1 MRSKFVWV
9 LGLGCWLA
17 VAVTA
22 AEPAAGPAG
31 SVGSQPC
38 AALTNATILIIRHA
52 EKPADGPELSP
63 PGTSRAAAY
72 IAYFQHLQLDG
83 RAVTPDHLFCTAD
96 STGSQRPRLTL
107 EPLSRALHLTID
119 SRFKNKDVAVFG
131 QELRARPHGQN
142 LLICWHHGEI
152 PELLRSLGAD
162 PETVLPHGTWPEDV
176 FGWMIELRYDE
187 AGRLQT
193 TRCIHENLMPD
204 DQTPSVK

>member
-119 SRFKNKDVAVFG
+119 SRFKTRTWRC
-131 QELRARPHGQN
+131 LARNSAPGPTGKT
-142 LLICWHHGEI
+142 C
-152 PELLRSLGAD
+152 
-162 PETVLPHGTWPEDV
+162 
-176 FGWMIELRYDE
+176 
-187 AGRLQT
+187 
-193 TRCIHENLMPD
+193 
-204 DQTPSVK
+204 